1 MHNRFFSLVFG
12 VLLCASMQAGVQG
25 DFNPYDPSIYTIQQW
40 WDATRYLWGVEGM
53 QYTVKG
59 IVHEVIGDL
68 GEDGTLT
75 FRITDDGNNDWEND
89 QPYVL
94 ATFIRGLDNKP
105 FKSKE
110 DVKAGD
116 TLYVTGYCEI
126 QTVDAS
132 YYVYENEPVLS
143 HGYVVFM
150 GTPQPAAAEQNSI
163 TVSAPLSK
171 AATFYDMNGNGLK
184 QFVQAGG
191 NLEYLN
197 ENQRRASVWLIGYS
211 DITENFAPLGDL
223 ANLTVTLDTYADAMD
238 MTPAFLEDFNKD
250 GKVDVST

>member
-1 MHNRFFSLVFG
+1 MKNKFFSLVFG
-12 VLLCASMQAGVQG
+12 VLLCTSMQAGVQG
-25 DFNPYDPSIYTIQQW
+25 NFNPYDPSIRTIQQW
-40 WDATRYLWGVEGM
+40 WDETQYLWGVEGM

-132 YYVYENEPVLS
+132 YYVYENEPVL
-143 HGYVVFM
+143 GL
-150 GTPQPAAAEQNSI
+150 
-163 TVSAPLSK
+163 LSK
-171 AATFYDMNGNGLK
+171 SRQLCA
-184 QFVQAGG
+184 
-191 NLEYLN
+191 
-197 ENQRRASVWLIGYS
+197 W
-211 DITENFAPLGDL
+211 
-223 ANLTVTLDTYADAMD
+223 
-238 MTPAFLEDFNKD
+238 
-250 GKVDVST
+250 